1 MKTNRSKEL
10 LKNTIIIFAGKFST
24 QFLNF
29 LLLPIF
35 TNFLANE
42 EYGTIDLIITYLT
55 LLVPIVTL
63 QIESGTFRF
72 LIDNRNNRNKCCDI
86 LKSSFKIILKA
97 FLFILCLSVVLLC
110 FYRSKLLLISVAC
123 IFAMIISN
131 YFLQVARGF
140 GKNNHYSICS
150 IIIGVSNIIFNY
162 IFIIKMHVG
171 GIGIL
176 YSTFISNSIGI
187 LYLIFMLDFI
197 RMYVEGNNDVKLQK
211 QIISF
216 SWPLVPNT
224 ISWWLINT
232 SDRTIVTIFLGA
244 GANGIYAI
252 STKFSS
258 IISSLITIFSLS
270 WTESASLHIN
280 DNDVSIFFSKINDS
294 ILRISSS
301 ICLFL
306 LSFMPIIFTIFIGPD
321 YYEAYKYIP
330 INIIASFFSCFVSI
344 YSSIYIAKKM
354 TKKVA
359 STSFMAASINIV
371 VDLLLIRYVGLF
383 AASISS
389 AVAYIIMSLYRA
401 YDLRKYVK
409 IKYDVK
415 LLIFIVIDFLIV
427 ILLYYLN
434 NKYLNYISIIISIIS
449 IVYMNMYFIKI
460 AINKIFQKK
469 SICGKGN

>member
-176 YSTFISNSIGI
+176 YSTFISNSIGVSN
-187 LYLIFMLDFI
+187 L
-197 RMYVEGNNDVKLQK
+197 
-211 QIISF
+211 
-216 SWPLVPNT
+216 
-224 ISWWLINT
+224 
-232 SDRTIVTIFLGA
+232 FLSS
-244 GANGIYAI
+244 
-252 STKFSS
+252 STKY
-258 IISSLITIFSLS
+258 
-270 WTESASLHIN
+270 SASLQILCN
-280 DNDVSIFFSKINDS
+280 VPKYSAFFSLIIFLSVFVNSNDFP
-294 ILRISSS
+294 
-301 ICLFL
+301 LFL
-306 LSFMPIIFTIFIGPD
+306 IFKIMLFI
-321 YYEAYKYIP
+321 
-330 INIIASFFSCFVSI
+330 
-344 YSSIYIAKKM
+344 
-354 TKKVA
+354 
-359 STSFMAASINIV
+359 
-371 VDLLLIRYVGLF
+371 
-383 AASISS
+383 
-389 AVAYIIMSLYRA
+389 
-401 YDLRKYVK
+401 
-409 IKYDVK
+409 
-415 LLIFIVIDFLIV
+415 
-427 ILLYYLN
+427 
-434 NKYLNYISIIISIIS
+434 
-449 IVYMNMYFIKI
+449 
-460 AINKIFQKK
+460 
-469 SICGKGN
+469 